1 MGFSLKKWI
10 DCPEEEVDTSID
22 NDNPYYLTSPE
33 EALAENNGGTK
44 MILMEPRDYS
54 ESQ

>member
-10 DCPEEEVDTSID
+10 DGPEDEIDTSVD

-44 MILMEPRDYS
+44 MILMEPRAYS
-54 ESQ
+54 